1 MAESKVGT
9 LMTREE
15 IERWE
20 KTITIAQ
27 RYGLSES
34 LATRLKQYKFVSEV
48 QKARIDAATDV
59 LVAEQR
65 FMDVYHGHQLALDR
79 LLTVH
84 ETARRHE
91 EIERLQEENLITKLR
106 NERSRLQAES
116 REVSGVTGGEAYD
129 ELERIRQKAA
139 FDAAKRTAQAK
150 AKIEARRDVVR
161 ERDAIKAE
169 MLRDA
174 GGVVTAELER
184 ELKNIDDAYQTILD
198 EL

>member
-1 MAESKVGT
+1 MAERKTGT

-15 IERWE
+15 IGRWE

-91 EIERLQEENLITKLR
+91 EIERLQEENLIIKLR

-129 ELERIRQKAA
+129 ELEKIRQKAA

>member
-27 RYGLSES
+27 RYELSES

-91 EIERLQEENLITKLR
+91 EIERLQEENLIIKLR

-116 REVSGVTGGEAYD
+116 REVSGVTSGEAYD
-129 ELERIRQKAA
+129 ELEKIRQKAA
-139 FDAAKRTAQAK
+139 FDAAKRAAQAK
-150 AKIEARRDVVR
+150 AKIEARRDVGR

-169 MLRDA
+169 LLRDA
-174 GGVVTAELER
+174 GGVMTPEVER
-184 ELKNIDDAYQTILD
+184 ELRNIDDAYQQILD

>member
-27 RYGLSES
+27 RYGLSKS

-91 EIERLQEENLITKLR
+91 EIERLQEENLIIKLR

-129 ELERIRQKAA
+129 ELEKIRQKAA

-184 ELKNIDDAYQTILD
+184 ELKNIDDAYQEILD
-198 EL
+198 GL

>member
-91 EIERLQEENLITKLR
+91 EIERLQEENGLDHRSGQNPLI
-106 NERSRLQAES
+106 
-116 REVSGVTGGEAYD
+116 
-129 ELERIRQKAA
+129 
-139 FDAAKRTAQAK
+139 
-150 AKIEARRDVVR
+150 
-161 ERDAIKAE
+161 
-169 MLRDA
+169 
-174 GGVVTAELER
+174 
-184 ELKNIDDAYQTILD
+184 
-198 EL
+198 

>member
-91 EIERLQEENLITKLR
+91 EIERLQEENLIIKLR

-129 ELERIRQKAA
+129 ELEKIRQKAA

>member
-65 FMDVYHGHQLALDR
+65 FMDVYHGHQLARQLSGESDHQFGR
-79 LLTVH
+79 RH
-84 ETARRHE
+84 GQSETALHAGQHE
-91 EIERLQEENLITKLR
+91 EP
-106 NERSRLQAES
+106 
-116 REVSGVTGGEAYD
+116 VGY
-129 ELERIRQKAA
+129 
-139 FDAAKRTAQAK
+139 
-150 AKIEARRDVVR
+150 RRGR
-161 ERDAIKAE
+161 
-169 MLRDA
+169 
-174 GGVVTAELER
+174 
-184 ELKNIDDAYQTILD
+184 
-198 EL
+198 

>member
-34 LATRLKQYKFVSEV
+34 LATRLKQCKFVSEV

-91 EIERLQEENLITKLR
+91 EIERLQEENLIIKLR

-129 ELERIRQKAA
+129 ELEKIRQKAA

-184 ELKNIDDAYQTILD
+184 ELKNIDDAYQEILD
-198 EL
+198 GL